1 MLEWLELN
9 LCLLTQKN
17 HVYKKDF
24 NCYKKKK
31 KSKDST
37 LKNCIGRSTPHANNL
52 LCMLILNEPF

>member
-31 KSKDST
+31 T